1 MGRRIYLK
9 ELPCYQTATEIQKK
23 RAGRNPSYDLD
34 LLPTEQMKNEM
45 EKFIRNQ
52 GNRRT
57 LDTIYMEHGRYH
69 HLCQFLQKRALG
81 LESLLERDKE
91 MWIHQL
97 KVWMMAEGMPV
108 TRSSVGLYG
117 NKSVYKAKLIS
128 YFEKILDFLMPEDSR
143 DETIKDVWRLDRL
156 DIPVR
161 FNPIK
166 NYNTLN
172 FTKISQHDLREETKK
187 GIYANLKGEA
197 IATVAKE
204 LTAIRRLSRFL
215 QERYPELQSAAD
227 ISREIFEEY
236 LIYLKTEQTE
246 MKTIRTDLGKLR
258 SILETIGNVYGYRNL
273 NGMILNRDIPPLPKA
288 EFRVYSDDELKRYTE
303 AVVKLDEQAARL
315 MIIHQMLGTRISDT
329 LTLQTDCLY
338 EKNGVII
345 IRIKQMKTH
354 IYEKPVNAELAT
366 LIQKAVQY
374 TKERYGET
382 RYIFVD
388 EKNPE
393 KPMQYGTIQTKV
405 VTMLRKEKLKDDKG
419 ELFGFGSHMFRHFY
433 GVKLTEMHLDDWTI
447 AKLLGH
453 SGVKNVRYYRKMSN
467 QILADE
473 TRRARQKLSQIILE
487 NLEGWGKEYEEIR
500 QNAGIE

>member
-1 MGRRIYLK
+1 MERRIYLR
-9 ELPCYQTATEIQKK
+9 ELPCYQTATEKQKE
-23 RAGRNPSYDLD
+23 RAGRNPNYNLD
-34 LLPTEQMKNEM
+34 LLPSEEMKNEM
-45 EKFIRNQ
+45 ERFIRRQ
-52 GNRRT
+52 GAYRT
-57 LDTIYMEHGRYH
+57 LDTMYMNRGRYN
-69 HLCQFLQKRALG
+69 HLCRFLQKRASG
-81 LESLLERDKE
+81 LNSLLEWDKDK
-91 MWIHQL
+91 WLHQL
-97 KVWMMAEGMPV
+97 KIWMMAEGMPV
-108 TRSSVGLYG
+108 TKSSVGLYG
-117 NKSVYKAKLIS
+117 NTSVYKAKLIS
-128 YFEKILDFLMPEDSR
+128 YFESILDFLAPEYSG
-143 DETIKDVWRLDRL
+143 DETTRDVWRLDRL

-161 FNPIK
+161 LNPIK
-166 NYNTLN
+166 NYKTLN
-172 FTKISQHDLREETKK
+172 FTKISQYDLREETKK

-197 IATVAKE
+197 VTTVAKE

-215 QERYPELQSAAD
+215 REKYPEIQSAAD
-227 ISREIFEEY
+227 ISREVFEEY

-246 MKTIRTDLGKLR
+246 TKTLRTDLGKLR
-258 SILETIGNVYGYRNL
+258 SILETIGNVYEYRNL
-273 NGMILNRDIPPLPKA
+273 NGMILNRDIPPLPKT
-288 EFRVYSDDELKRYTE
+288 EFRVYSDDELKRYLK

-315 MIIHQMLGTRISDT
+315 MVIHQMLGTRISDT

-338 EKNGVII
+338 EKNGEII

-354 IYEKPVNAELAT
+354 IYEKPVSAELAA

-374 TKERYGET
+374 TKKRYGET

-393 KPMQYGTIQTKV
+393 KPMQYGTIQTRV
-405 VTMLRKEKLKDDKG
+405 VSMLRKENLRDDKG

-467 QILADE
+467 QILAEE

-487 NLEGWGKEYEEIR
+487 NLEGWGEEYEQIR
-500 QNAGIE
+500 QNAGIQ

>member
-1 MGRRIYLK
+1 MERRIYLR
-9 ELPCYQTATEIQKK
+9 ELPCYQTATEIQKR
-23 RAGRNPSYDLD
+23 RAGRNPNYDLD
-34 LLPTEQMKNEM
+34 LLPTEEMKNEL

-57 LDTIYMEHGRYH
+57 LDTMYMDHGRYN
-69 HLCQFLQKRALG
+69 HLCRFLQKRASG
-81 LESLLERDKE
+81 LNSLLERDKE
-91 MWIHQL
+91 IWIHQL
-97 KVWMMAEGMPV
+97 KVWMMAEGMSV
-108 TRSSVGLYG
+108 TQSSVGLYG
-117 NKSVYKAKLIS
+117 STSVYKAKLIS
-128 YFEKILDFLMPEDSR
+128 YFEKILDFLMPEDSK
-143 DETIKDVWRLDRL
+143 DETVKDVWRLDRL
-156 DIPVR
+156 DIPIR
-161 FNPIK
+161 SNLIK
-166 NYNTLN
+166 NYKTLN
-172 FTKISQHDLREETKK
+172 FTNISQHDLREETKK

-197 IATVAKE
+197 ITTVAKE

-215 QERYPELQSAAD
+215 QEKYPEIQSGAD

-236 LIYLKTEQTE
+236 LIYMKTEQTE
-246 MKTIRTDLGKLR
+246 TKTIRTDLGKLR
-258 SILETIGNVYGYRNL
+258 SILEMIGSVYGYQNL

-288 EFRVYSDDELKRYTE
+288 EFKVYSDAELKRYTE

-338 EKNGVII
+338 EKNGEII

-354 IYEKPVNAELAT
+354 MYEKPVSAELAA

-393 KPMQYGTIQTKV
+393 KPMQYGTIQYKV
-405 VTMLRKEKLKDDKG
+405 VTMLRKEKLQDDKG

-473 TRRARQKLSQIILE
+473 TRHARQKISQIILE
-487 NLEGWGKEYEEIR
+487 NLEGWGEEYEEIR